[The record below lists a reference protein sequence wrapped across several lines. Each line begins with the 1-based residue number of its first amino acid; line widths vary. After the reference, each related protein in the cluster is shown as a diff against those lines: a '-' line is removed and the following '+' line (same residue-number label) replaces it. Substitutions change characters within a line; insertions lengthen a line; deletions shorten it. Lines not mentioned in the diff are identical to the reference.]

1 MNFDDAKQE
10 ATGEDMGI
18 KTWTCCGVDYKI
30 PLLNGDI
37 EGQADLLAVADRY
50 DSEIIGS
57 PSSIALVIGDFM
69 YQLLRLEN
77 DIEERKARSLA
88 NPHTVSEVYNIWLGV

>member
-50 DSEIIGS
+50 DSGMSGKPSELAEVMGLFMWEILKLKNS
-57 PSSIALVIGDFM
+57 VD
-69 YQLLRLEN
+69 E
-77 DIEERKARSLA
+77 KTARSLA
-88 NPHTVSEVYNIWLGV
+88 NKKTIQEVLDIWI